1 MGGFFNSLPPELQSA
16 FMEFYGMSGDG
27 GQSDSYIENLGTNA
41 APNYNYT
48 GGNSYASVNP
58 NAYLGDEK
66 EGASRLFADIIRS
79 QTSDYLNRFA
89 PVEDFLA
96 SSITSTGTTF
106 LEGDMQRT
114 RNAITGG
121 AASAR
126 GQYQRNLSRFGIQGG
141 ALDNSMDE
149 VSALVGGM
157 NDTRDRDADRK
168 IALLGGGLGAIAPKV
183 RSSQGA
189 NG

>member
-1 MGGFFNSLPPELQSA
+1 MGEYFNSLPPEVQQAL
-16 FMEFYGMSGDG
+16 MEFYGISGASG
-27 GQSDSYIENLGTNA
+27 GQQQNAVQNVGTDA
-41 APNYNYT
+41 APQYNYT
-48 GGNSYASVNP
+48 PSTPYANVNP
-58 NAYLGDEK
+58 NAYMGDEK
-66 EGASRLFADIIRS
+66 EGASRLFADIIRA
-79 QTSDYLNRFA
+79 QTDDYLSRFA
-89 PVEDFLA
+89 PIEDFLA
-96 SSITSTGTTF
+96 STITSTGTTF

-126 GQYQRNLSRFGIQGG
+126 GQYQRNLSRFGIQGS

-149 VSALVGGM
+149 VSALVGGL

-168 IALLGGGLGAIAPKV
+168 IALLGGGLGAIAPKI

-189 NG
+189 N

>member
-1 MGGFFNSLPPELQSA
+1 MFDFLQSLPHDIASEVMRFYLQGGSPES
-16 FMEFYGMSGDG
+16 S
-27 GQSDSYIENLGTNA
+27 SYIENLGSEV
-41 APNYNYT
+41 APNYDYQ
-48 GGNSYASVNP
+48 GSNSYANVNP

-66 EGASRLFADIIRS
+66 EGASRLFADIIRA
-79 QTSDYLNRFA
+79 QTGDYLNRFA

-96 SSITSTGTTF
+96 NTITPTGTTF

-114 RNAITGG
+114 RSAITGG

-126 GQYQRNLSRFGIQGG
+126 GQYQRNLSRFGIQGAG
-141 ALDNSMDE
+141 LDNSMDE

-157 NDTRDRDADRK
+157 NDTRDRDADRQ